1 MRRLYVSIVFAVLG
15 SLFLISWGLDT
26 LVEEHVDYEDS
37 NDIVIYKK
45 LIEGIS
51 QQLNHIPLEQLSNTI
66 EKFSQ
71 YYQINI
77 SLEQANNVALPN
89 SLSAQLS
96 ETGGLLLAS
105 ENNPYLLRK
114 LTSHPNF
121 LVQVHLPNEPTESQN
136 VDIIL
141 TSILYLGVCG
151 IIIIWLLP
159 LTRRLYFL
167 TSVAEKIGE
176 GNLELRVSSSKYSYI
191 RSFEASFNNMA
202 TKIEKL
208 VNDNKILARSLSH
221 DIRTPMSCLRF
232 GVEAAL
238 DTKSIEKKDV
248 YINRM
253 DAELTRMEDMT
264 SVFLEYA
271 GMERKGFNL
280 KKEVIDINNFLQNM
294 SVELQP
300 LAHQYNIALNY
311 QPTYQPTSKPMK
323 AIIDAYWCQRAIQN
337 LISNAVQYASK
348 NIYITVQNHSNKLVI
363 TIEDDGKGIPDNK
376 LDVIFDPFVKL
387 DTNRSRE
394 EGHFGLG
401 LAICAKVMDWHKGNI
416 IANNSI
422 KYGGA
427 SFSLSFPLKK

>member
-1 MRRLYVSIVFAVLG
+1 MRRLYLSIVFAVLG
-15 SLFLISWGLDT
+15 SLFLISWGLDA
-26 LVEEHVDYEDS
+26 LVEEHGDYEDS

-51 QQLNHIPLEQLSNTI
+51 QQLNHIPYEQLNSNI
-66 EKFSQ
+66 EKFNQ
-71 YYQINI
+71 YYQIKI
-77 SLEQANNVALPN
+77 SLEQANNVALPT
-89 SLSAQLS
+89 SLSTQLS

-114 LTSHPNF
+114 LTAHPKL
-121 LVQVHLPNEPTESQN
+121 LVQVHLPNEPIQSQN

-141 TSILYLGVCG
+141 TSILYLGVCC
-151 IIIIWLLP
+151 IIIVWLLP

-176 GNLELRVSSSKYSYI
+176 GNLDLRVSSSKYSYI

-202 TKIEKL
+202 AKIEKL

-238 DTKSIEKKDV
+238 DTTDVKKKDI

-271 GMERKGFNL
+271 GMERKGFNI
-280 KKEVIDINNFLQNM
+280 KRETIDINNFLQNM
-294 SVELQP
+294 SIELQP
-300 LAHQYNIALNY
+300 FAHQYNIELNY
-311 QPTYQPTSKPMK
+311 QPAPKPIN
-323 AIIDAYWCQRAIQN
+323 ALIDVYWCQRAIQN
-337 LISNAVQYASK
+337 LVGNAVQYASK
-348 NIYITVQNHSNKLVI
+348 NVYINIISDSNKLTI
-363 TIEDDGKGIPDNK
+363 TIEDDGKGIPESKRNI
-376 LDVIFDPFVKL
+376 IFDPFVKL
-387 DTNRSRE
+387 DTDRSRE

-401 LAICAKVMDWHKGNI
+401 LAICAKVMDWHKGDI
-416 IANNSI
+416 IASNSAQ
-422 KYGGA
+422 YGGA
-427 SFSLSFPLKK
+427 SFSLYFPFKK

>member
-1 MRRLYVSIVFAVLG
+1 MRRLYLSIVFAVLG
-15 SLFLISWGLDT
+15 SLFLISWGLDSF
-26 LVEEHVDYEDS
+26 VEEHGDYEDS

-51 QQLNHIPLEQLSNTI
+51 QQLNHIPYEELNNSI

-71 YYQINI
+71 NYQINI
-77 SLEQANNVALPN
+77 SLEQVNNVALPQ
-89 SLSAQLS
+89 SLSTQLF

-105 ENNPYLLRK
+105 ENNLYLLRK
-114 LTSHPNF
+114 LTAHPDL
-121 LVQVHLPNEPTESQN
+121 LVQVHLPNEPTENQS
-136 VDIIL
+136 VDILL

-151 IIIIWLLP
+151 IIIIWLFP

-176 GNLELRVSSSKYSYI
+176 GNLELRVAPSKYSYI

-238 DTKSIEKKDV
+238 DSNDIDKKNI
-248 YINRM
+248 YLNRM

-271 GMERKGFNL
+271 GMERKSFNL
-280 KKEVIDINNFLQNM
+280 KKDIIDIDDFLQNM

-300 LAHQYNIALNY
+300 FAHQYNIELKY
-311 QPTYQPTSKPMK
+311 QSTLKPIT
-323 AIIDAYWCQRAIQN
+323 AVIDAYWCQRAIQN
-337 LISNAVQYASK
+337 LIGNAVQYASTSV
-348 NIYITVQNHSNKLVI
+348 YITVVNNSNKLII
-363 TIEDDGKGIPDNK
+363 TIEDDGKGIPENK
-376 LDVIFDPFVKL
+376 LDVIFDPFIKL

-401 LAICAKVMDWHKGNI
+401 LAICAKVMDWHQGTI
-416 IANNSI
+416 SASNS
-422 KYGGA
+422 KAYGGA
-427 SFSLSFPLKK
+427 SFSLSFPLKKQ